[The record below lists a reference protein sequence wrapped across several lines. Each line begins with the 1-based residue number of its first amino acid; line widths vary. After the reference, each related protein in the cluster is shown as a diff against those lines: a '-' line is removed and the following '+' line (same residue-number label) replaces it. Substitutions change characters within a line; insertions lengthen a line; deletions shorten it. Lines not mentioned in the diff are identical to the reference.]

1 LVDHVAATTDSGA
14 PLASVV
20 PVVDPP
26 APSEDEPFDGGAYVY
41 VDDDV
46 SPPDDDVNDADEED
60 DDDEPRLPP
69 PIVPDATDDASPT
82 EPPATAA
89 LSVDAP
95 ATSVPAATAGVR
107 SAAPLAGTPTPPATA
122 AADDRPPFGFGSTHS
137 STRMASTVNT
147 TGRYRPRARAM
158 SAKVTSLRAPMALA

>member
-1 LVDHVAATTDSGA
+1 LVDHVVATTESGA

-26 APSEDEPFDGGAYVY
+26 VPSVGDRFVGGASVY
-41 VDDDV
+41 RDDV
-46 SPPDDDVNDADEED
+46 VPPPDVDVNDADEVAVD

-69 PIVPDATDDASPT
+69 PIDPDATGDASPT

-95 ATSVPAATAGVR
+95 DTSVPGATAGVR
-107 SAAPLAGTPTPPATA
+107 DAAPLAGTPRPA
-122 AADDRPPFGFGSTHS
+122 AAAVRPRFGFGSTHS

-158 SAKVTSLRAPMALA
+158 SAKVTSFRAPMALA

>member
-1 LVDHVAATTDSGA
+1 LVDHVAATTESGA

-26 APSEDEPFDGGAYVY
+26 VPSEGEPFEGGAYVY

-46 SPPDDDVNDADEED
+46 SPPDDDVNDADEEAV

-69 PIVPDATDDASPT
+69 PIDPDATDDASPT

-107 SAAPLAGTPTPPATA
+107 SAAPLAGTPTPA
-122 AADDRPPFGFGSTHS
+122 AAAAEERPRFGFGSTHS

-158 SAKVTSLRAPMALA
+158 SAKVTSFRAPMALA